1 MLLHSEQI
9 RFKLPSGH
17 NSRSSKIKRIPFGCP
32 SGKCIDC
39 LDPSGIIPS
48 LNFPLPPG
56 LRFIF
61 DAIKASSAYAAWD
74 VALSNANTPTSPG
87 CNFSKIGMAFSV
99 I

>member
-1 MLLHSEQI
+1 MHSKQI
-9 RFKLPSGH
+9 QFKLPSGH
-17 NSRSSKIKRIPFGCP
+17 NSHFSKIKRISFSHP
-32 SGKCIDC
+32 SEKCIDC

-61 DAIKASSAYAAWD
+61 NAIKASSAYAAWD